1 MEHRLR
7 EERKFKAEMNRNMN
21 IRLLKDRLQLLFLE
35 RGGVKSSFQLI
46 RFIYSKSSNQ
56 DAEIVSTMM
65 TKMSK
70 LAAIS

>member
-1 MEHRLR
+1 
-7 EERKFKAEMNRNMN
+7 MNRNMN

-46 RFIYSKSSNQ
+46 RFIYSKGSNQ

>member
-1 MEHRLR
+1 MR

-46 RFIYSKSSNQ
+46 RFIYSKGSNQ